1 MADSDFWGLMGGS
14 LLTAGIGAIGAN
26 QAAKAQQGAANQAA
40 DASRRGTL
48 AELAMNEPQRYLGYQ
63 AQGDLSSLYGYTQ
76 APYSSG
82 QQLAQSLTP
91 LDSKQ
96 IAKMLKRGA
105 TYEQISA
112 SGTLQN
118 LGPKAIK
125 RLTKQGLTIEQIQNL
140 TAGRVASPLAAAGAA
155 AEGTATGQPAA
166 GNMSRFFTSPDYQ
179 YRQEQTSQAVDRMA
193 AARGGALSGN
203 AITAAQTQAGNL
215 ASGEYGNYV
224 NRLMQMAGLGSAATN
239 ASQGAVSQGTQGQMQ
254 AGMAAGDAR
263 ASGVMGVTNSITNA
277 INSGIGLYGLQ
288 QYLKQ
293 PQGAPTTTGP
303 ITPTQPGPWAGGYQ
317 FPQTPPPWSRP

>member
-1 MADSDFWGLMGGS
+1 MVWDIIAGS
-14 LLTAGIGAIGAN
+14 ALSAGIGAIGAN

-48 AELAMNEPQRYLGYQ
+48 AELAMNEPQRYMGYQ
-63 AQGDLSSLYGYTQ
+63 AMGDLSSLYGYTQ

-82 QQLAQSLTP
+82 QSLAQSLTP

-96 IAKMLKRGA
+96 IAKMIKRGA

-155 AEGTATGQPAA
+155 AEGGATGQPAA

-179 YRQEQTSQAVDRMA
+179 YRLDQSTKAVERTA
-193 AARGGALSGN
+193 AARTGALNPGTQ
-203 AITAAQTQAGNL
+203 TAVANTAGSL
-215 ASGEYGNYV
+215 AAGEYGNYV

-263 ASGVMGVTNSITNA
+263 ASGVMGVTNSVTNA
-277 INSGIGLYGLQ
+277 INGGMGLYALQ
-288 QYLKQ
+288 NYLK
-293 PQGAPTTTGP
+293 PQGTTPP
-303 ITPTQPGPWAGGYQ
+303 INPGSQPGPWAGGYQ
-317 FPQTPPPWSRP
+317 FPKQQPPPYLPPGYGGN